1 MKEDLRNSLGDL
13 LIEVGNKFKA
23 NTSEIE
29 EEQALK
35 IFTAILHEPI
45 SKERAAI
52 ELHIHPSR
60 FDTLVREGK
69 IPKGRKIIGFKEK
82 RWYLDEI
89 QNSDYAKSL
98 TK

>member
-1 MKEDLRNSLGDL
+1 MNIVREGLSKLLREIADKLDN
-13 LIEVGNKFKA
+13 N
-23 NTSEIE
+23 NSEIE
-29 EEQALK
+29 EEQALEIMK
-35 IFTAILHEPI
+35 LVAHYPI

-89 QNSDYAKSL
+89 QNSEYAKSL

>member
-1 MKEDLRNSLGDL
+1 MNIVREGLSKLLREIADKLDN
-13 LIEVGNKFKA
+13 N
-23 NTSEIE
+23 NSEIE
-29 EEQALK
+29 EEQALEIMK
-35 IFTAILHEPI
+35 LIAHYPI

-69 IPKGRKIIGFKEK
+69 IPKGRKKLGQKNKI
-82 RWYLDEI
+82 WYLDEI
-89 QNSDYAKSL
+89 ENSQYVKSL

>member
-1 MKEDLRNSLGDL
+1 MNIVRESLSKLLRE
-13 LIEVGNKFKA
+13 IANKLD
-23 NTSEIE
+23 NNNSEIE
-29 EEQALK
+29 EEQALEIMK
-35 IFTAILHEPI
+35 LIAHYPI

-82 RWYLDEI
+82 HWYLDEI
-89 QNSDYAKSL
+89 QNSEYAKSL